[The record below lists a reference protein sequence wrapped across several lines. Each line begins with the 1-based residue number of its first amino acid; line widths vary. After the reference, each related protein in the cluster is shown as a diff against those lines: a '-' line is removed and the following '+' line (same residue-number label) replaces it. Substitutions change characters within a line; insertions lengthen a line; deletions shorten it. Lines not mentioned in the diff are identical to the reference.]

1 MSVGGRTHTRP
12 VSGVMPLLDVLFILL
27 FTLLAVSEAKQAKRE
42 KQEEVRIELPGVEAG
57 ESAEAPETEILVLEV
72 DASGTVTLADSG
84 ERVVDRHQ
92 LDVAL
97 AKVLGDRV
105 PEELAVEIQ
114 ADRSA
119 PHGVAVELL
128 QYLRLRGIAQ
138 VQMLATGY
146 AEGEAGAFGGGPSG
160 GGK

>member
-1 MSVGGRTHTRP
+1 MKVGGRSLARP

-27 FTLLAVSEAKQAKRE
+27 FTLLAVSEAKQARRE
-42 KQEEVRIELPGVEAG
+42 EQEEVRIELPGVEAG

-72 DASGTVTLADSG
+72 DAAGIDALAGSG
-84 ERVVDRHQ
+84 ERVVDRQQ
-92 LDVAL
+92 LDAAL
-97 AKVLGDRV
+97 AEVLGERV

-146 AEGEAGAFGGGPSG
+146 ADGEVGAFGGSPSG
-160 GGK
+160 GGR

>member
-1 MSVGGRTHTRP
+1 MKVGGRTHTRP

-27 FTLLAVSEAKQAKRE
+27 FTLLALSEARQAERE
-42 KQEEVRIELPGVEAG
+42 EQEEVRIELPGVEPG
-57 ESAEAPETEILVLEV
+57 ESADAPESEILVLEV
-72 DASGTVTLADSG
+72 DAGGNVTLAESG
-84 ERVVDRHQ
+84 ETVVDRHQ

-97 AKVLGDRV
+97 AKVLGDGV

-114 ADRSA
+114 ADRNA

-128 QYLRLRGIAQ
+128 QYLRLRGIAR

-146 AEGEAGAFGGGPSG
+146 ANGEAGAFGGGPDG
-160 GGK
+160 GVK